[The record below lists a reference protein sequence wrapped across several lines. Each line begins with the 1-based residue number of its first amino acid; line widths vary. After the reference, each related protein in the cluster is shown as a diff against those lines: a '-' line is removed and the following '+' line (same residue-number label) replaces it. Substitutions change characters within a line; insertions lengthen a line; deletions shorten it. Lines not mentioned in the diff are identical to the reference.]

1 MSRPLTILLAGNP
14 NVGKSTVFNAL
25 TGMHQHTGNW
35 TGKTVALAHGSYRY
49 KGREYELTD
58 LPGTYSLDTRSQE
71 EQVARDALIQG
82 DFDCVVVVCDA
93 TCLERNLILTY
104 QILRHIPR
112 VVVLVNLMDEA
123 QRRGIQVDCAALE
136 RCLGVPVV
144 PGSAG
149 QGTGM
154 EQLREQIRMVAEDYC
169 RPRPVGVPQSRKE
182 RTRLAQET
190 AKQVVS
196 GQDRGRDWQLMWD
209 RILTGRKTGIPVMV
223 LLLFFLLWL
232 TVAGANVP
240 SQWLWK
246 GILWLYEVGQQGM
259 EMLHAP
265 WWLQGA
271 LLDGV
276 VLTAGRVIA
285 VMLPPMA
292 IFFPLFTLLEDL
304 GYLPR
309 VAYNLDHAMSV
320 CGSCGKMGLT
330 MCMGLGCNA
339 VGVTGCRIIESPREK
354 LMAVLT
360 NSMIPCNGK
369 FGGLLLLLTAFL
381 IPREGGSAWVALGL
395 TGVMVLGAAVS
406 MGCCFLLSKTL
417 LRGIPS
423 GFVLELPPF
432 RKPQVGQVVVRSI
445 LDRTLLVLRR
455 AAVVAVPA
463 GLGLWILR
471 QITVDGTPLLTLAA
485 GFLDPVGSWL
495 GMGGTVLLAF
505 LLGFPANEIVLP
517 VVLLIAGGSLETDT
531 AALANGLAAMGFDWQ
546 QALCTAIFLLFHF
559 PCATTCLTIRKE
571 TGSLKWTLWAML
583 LPTAVGVLLCRVA
596 HLVLSAAML

>member
-1 MSRPLTILLAGNP
+1 MSRPLTVLLAGNP
-14 NVGKSTVFNAL
+14 NVGKSTVFNTL

-35 TGKTVALAHGSYRY
+35 TGKTVALARGSYAY
-49 KGREYELTD
+49 KGRDYELTD
-58 LPGTYSLDTRSQE
+58 LPGTYSLDARSQE
-71 EQVARDALIQG
+71 ERVARDALLQG
-82 DFDCVVVVCDA
+82 DFDCLVVVCDA
-93 TCLERNLILTY
+93 TCLERNLILAY
-104 QILRHIPR
+104 QILRHIR
-112 VVVLVNLMDEA
+112 KVVVMVNLMDEA
-123 QRRGIQVDCAALE
+123 ERRGITVDCEALE

-149 QGTGM
+149 RGEGM

-169 RPRPVGVPQSRKE
+169 RPRPVSVPESRQD
-182 RTRLAQET
+182 RTRMAQET
-190 AKQVVS
+190 AQKVVS
-196 GQDRGRDWQLMWD
+196 GTDRGRDWQLMWD
-209 RILTGRKTGIPVMV
+209 RILTGRKTGIPLMV
-223 LLLFFLLWL
+223 LLLFLILWL

-240 SQWLWK
+240 SAWLWR
-246 GILWLYEVGQQGM
+246 GVLWLYDRGKQGM
-259 EMLHAP
+259 EYIQAP

-271 LLDGV
+271 ILEGV
-276 VLTAGRVIA
+276 VLTAGRVIS
-285 VMLPPMA
+285 VMLPPMT

-309 VAYNLDHAMSV
+309 VAYDLDHAMSV

-381 IPREGGSAWVALGL
+381 IPREGGNAWVALGL
-395 TGVMVLGAAVS
+395 TGFMVLGAGIS

-417 LRGIPS
+417 LRGMPS

-432 RKPQVGQVVVRSI
+432 RRPKVGQAVVRSI

-463 GLGLWILR
+463 GVGLWMLR
-471 QITVDGTPLLTLAA
+471 QITIHQVPLLTLAA
-485 GFLDPVGSWL
+485 GWLGPIGSWL
-495 GMGGTVLLAF
+495 GLSGTILLAF
-505 LLGFPANEIVLP
+505 LLGFPANEIILP
-517 VVLLIAGGSLETDT
+517 IVLLIAGGSMETDT
-531 AALANGLAAMGFDWQ
+531 AALASGLSAMGFDWQ
-546 QALCTAIFLLFHF
+546 QALCTAIFLLFHW
-559 PCATTCLTIRKE
+559 PCATTCLTIHKE
-571 TGSLKWTLWAML
+571 TGSLKWTLWAIL
-583 LPTAVGVLLCRVA
+583 LPTAVGIILCRIT
-596 HLVLSAAML
+596 HLILLLI

>member
-1 MSRPLTILLAGNP
+1 MSRPLTVLLAGNP

-35 TGKTVALAHGSYRY
+35 TGKTVALAQGYYCY
-49 KGREYELTD
+49 KGRDYALTD
-58 LPGTYSLDTRSQE
+58 LPGTYSLDARSQE

-104 QILRHIPR
+104 QILRHIR
-112 VVVLVNLMDEA
+112 KVVVLVNLMDEA
-123 QRRGIQVDCAALE
+123 KRRGITVDCPALE
-136 RCLGVPVV
+136 RHLGVPVV
-144 PGSAG
+144 AGAAG

-154 EQLREQIRMVAEDYC
+154 EELRERVRLVAEDYC
-169 RPRPVGVPQSRKE
+169 RPRPVSVSESRKD
-182 RTRLAQET
+182 RTRMAQET
-190 AKQVVS
+190 ARQVVS
-196 GQDRGRDWQLMWD
+196 GEDRGRDWQLMWD
-209 RILTGRKTGIPVMV
+209 RILTGRKTGIPVM
-223 LLLFFLLWL
+223 LLMLFFILWL

-240 SQWLWK
+240 SQWLWR
-246 GILWLYEVGQQGM
+246 GILWLYTVGQKGM
-259 EMLHAP
+259 TLIHAP

-271 LLDGV
+271 ILDGV

-381 IPREGGSAWVALGL
+381 IPREGNSAWAALGL
-395 TGVMVLGAAVS
+395 TGFMVLGAGAS

-417 LRGIPS
+417 LRGLPS

-432 RKPQVGQVVVRSI
+432 RKPKVGQVVVRSI

-463 GLGLWILR
+463 GLVLWLLR
-471 QITVDGTPLLTLAA
+471 QITIGGIPLLSLAA
-485 GFLDPVGSWL
+485 EWLEPMGSWL
-495 GMGGTVLLAF
+495 GIGGTVLLAF

-517 VVLLIAGGSLETDT
+517 VALLIAGGSLETDT
-531 AALANGLAAMGFDWQ
+531 AALANGLAAMGFDWKM
-546 QALCTAIFLLFHF
+546 ALCTAIFMLFHA
-559 PCATTCLTIRKE
+559 PCATTCLTIHKE
-571 TGSLKWTLWAML
+571 TGSLKWTLWAIL
-583 LPTAVGVLLCRVA
+583 LPTGIGVLLCRMV
-596 HLVLSAAML
+596 HLILLSI

>member
-1 MSRPLTILLAGNP
+1 MSRPLTVLLAGNP
-14 NVGKSTVFNAL
+14 NVGKSTVFNTL

-35 TGKTVALAHGSYRY
+35 TGKTVALARGSYTY

-58 LPGTYSLDTRSQE
+58 LPGTYSLDAQSQE
-71 EQVARDALIQG
+71 EQVARDALLQG
-82 DFDCVVVVCDA
+82 DFDCLVVVCDA

-104 QILRHIPR
+104 QILRHIR
-112 VVVLVNLMDEA
+112 KVVVLVNLMDEA
-123 QRRGIQVDCAALE
+123 ERRGIEVDCEALE

-144 PGSAG
+144 AGSAG
-149 QGTGM
+149 RGIGM
-154 EQLREQIRMVAEDYC
+154 DALREQVRMVAEDYC
-169 RPRPVGVPQSRKE
+169 RPRPIFVPESRQD

-190 AKQVVS
+190 AGKVVS
-196 GQDRGRDWQLMWD
+196 GTDRGRDWQLMWD
-209 RILTGRKTGIPVMV
+209 RILTGRKTGIPLMI
-223 LLLFFLLWL
+223 LLLFLILWL

-240 SQWLWK
+240 SAWLWK
-246 GILWLYEVGQQGM
+246 GILWLYRHGQM
-259 EMLHAP
+259 WMAAIRAP

-271 LLDGV
+271 ILDGI

-309 VAYNLDHAMSV
+309 VAYDLDHAMSV

-381 IPREGGSAWVALGL
+381 IPREGNSAWVALGL
-395 TGVMVLGAAVS
+395 TGFMVLGAAVS

-417 LRGIPS
+417 LRGMPT

-432 RKPQVGQVVVRSI
+432 RKPKVGQVVVRSI

-463 GLGLWILR
+463 GLALWFFR
-471 QITVDGTPLLTLAA
+471 QITVGGIPLLSLAA
-485 GFLDPVGSWL
+485 GWLEPVGSWL
-495 GMGGTVLLAF
+495 GIGGTVLLAF
-505 LLGFPANEIVLP
+505 VLGFPANEIILP
-517 VVLLIAGGSLETDT
+517 VALMIAGGGMETDSAT
-531 AALANGLAAMGFDWQ
+531 LANGLTALGFDWHR
-546 QALCTAIFLLFHF
+546 ALCTAIFLLFHW
-559 PCATTCLTIRKE
+559 PCATTCLTIHKE
-571 TGSLKWTLWAML
+571 TGSLKWTLWAIL
-583 LPTAVGVLLCRVA
+583 LPTAAGILLCRIT
-596 HLVLSAAML
+596 HLILLSI

>member
-14 NVGKSTVFNAL
+14 NVGKSTVFNTL

-35 TGKTVALAHGSYRY
+35 TGKTVALARGSYCY
-49 KGREYELTD
+49 KGRDYELTD
-58 LPGTYSLDTRSQE
+58 LPGTYSLDARSQE

-104 QILRHIPR
+104 QILRHIR
-112 VVVLVNLMDEA
+112 KVVVLVNLMDEA
-123 QRRGIQVDCAALE
+123 KRRGIQVDCPALE
-136 RCLGVPVV
+136 RHLGVPVV
-144 PGSAG
+144 AGAAG
-149 QGTGM
+149 QGAGM
-154 EQLREQIRMVAEDYC
+154 EELREQVRMVAEDYC
-169 RPRPVGVPQSRKE
+169 RPRPVAVPENRTE
-182 RTRLAQET
+182 RTRMAQET

-196 GQDRGRDWQLMWD
+196 GEDRGRDWQLMWD
-209 RILTGRKTGIPVMV
+209 RILTGRKTGIPVML
-223 LLLFFLLWL
+223 LLLFFILWL

-246 GILWLYEVGQQGM
+246 GILWLYTVGQKGM
-259 EMLHAP
+259 TLVHAP

-271 LLDGV
+271 ILDGV

-395 TGVMVLGAAVS
+395 TGFMVLGAGMS

-417 LRGIPS
+417 LRGMPS

-432 RKPQVGQVVVRSI
+432 RKPKVGQVVIRSI

-455 AAVVAVPA
+455 AAMVAVPA
-463 GLGLWILR
+463 GLGLWLLR
-471 QITVDGTPLLTLAA
+471 QITVGGIPLLSLAA
-485 GFLDPVGSWL
+485 GWLEPIGGWL
-495 GMGGTVLLAF
+495 GIGGTVLLAF

-531 AALANGLAAMGFDWQ
+531 AALANGLATMGFDWKM
-546 QALCTAIFLLFHF
+546 ALCTAIFMLFHA
-559 PCATTCLTIRKE
+559 PCATTCLTIHKE
-571 TGSLKWTLWAML
+571 TGSLKWTLWAIV
-583 LPTAVGVLLCRVA
+583 LPTGIGVLLCRIV
-596 HLVLSAAML
+596 HLILLSI